1 MHFAFLIRII
11 RLLKHIHR
19 SFNIGRLRAHAPL
32 CPGVLDDTYA
42 LCMAGKQKVVTLLH
56 LIVAYK
62 DETEYNVL
70 AHAINSLLFLF

>member
-1 MHFAFLIRII
+1 MVSYNCKSFHVQLFSHYYCLITT
-11 RLLKHIHR
+11 
-19 SFNIGRLRAHAPL
+19 
-32 CPGVLDDTYA
+32 GVLDDTYA